1 MLTFQEIEYF
11 KNNKDAITPEL
22 LETLR
27 SKGNKGK
34 KIALQILDTEQDNEK
49 FYLDAFGNRISYDG
63 DRGLKKAY
71 TVMKLSKIHEIE
83 LEKCAN
89 DIFYFINN
97 YIQIQTKSGVTFP
110 EQRDYQKELINI
122 LNKQENENIIIT
134 IGRQCIDEKT
144 KVEINDET
152 KTIEEF
158 FNSKKSQKISDL
170 KYTETVD
177 FNGFISTDIGKV
189 KIKAIHKTIPLEMF
203 EIKTKSFS
211 LICAKD
217 HKIIDE
223 NYNEISAFNSLNCS
237 IITKNGIE
245 KIIYVK
251 NLKTLKNCYDL
262 ELENHHLYFSNGIL
276 SHNSGKSVTTGEWLL
291 HVFNFEKDINMGII
305 ANKLSMAR
313 EYLDKVKKMFVLLP
327 KWLQTGIVTWNKSS
341 IEGESNVRILTDTPS
356 DGSFRGYHVHYIIYD
371 ENAWITSEKYYESAD
386 SLVPAQSGLS
396 KKKMILI
403 STPNGKNHFYDVW
416 VDASETL
423 ENSKNGFIRFTTD
436 WRNIPRYKSDGTQ
449 YEPDE
454 FKNYIVKKNG
464 LQFWNQ
470 NYACDFLGSSSTL
483 IPGKIISDFKIKE
496 VEFLSSPGL
505 QIYYEPE
512 KDHKYII
519 GVDPAKE
526 GQDFFAVQIFDITDL
541 YFKQV
546 ACAQLQVDYLD
557 MPEILKEW
565 GEKYNHAL
573 IIIENNEGAG
583 QSVADMLYKDY
594 EYENLYFELDNQ
606 GKKRKKYPG
615 FRTTKLS
622 RDVILQTFKTFAQN
636 SKLEICD
643 KNTIKEL
650 YDFKLI
656 NNKYQAEPGKHDD
669 LVMACALVFS
679 IFLTSKNFEDMKE
692 VIKSIKS
699 ENSEKADELLIFG
712 SFDDFSDNEFYI
724 SENNKYRLQELN
736 SF

>member
-1 MLTFQEIEYF
+1 MLTVQEIEYF

-49 FYLDAFGNRISYDG
+49 FYLDAYGNRISYDG
-63 DRGLKKAY
+63 DRGLKKAF
-71 TVMKLSKIHEIE
+71 TDMKLSKIHKIE

-110 EQRDYQKELINI
+110 EQRDYQKELIEI

-134 IGRQCIDEKT
+134 IGRQ
-144 KVEINDET
+144 
-152 KTIEEF
+152 
-158 FNSKKSQKISDL
+158 
-170 KYTETVD
+170 
-177 FNGFISTDIGKV
+177 
-189 KIKAIHKTIPLEMF
+189 
-203 EIKTKSFS
+203 
-211 LICAKD
+211 
-217 HKIIDE
+217 
-223 NYNEISAFNSLNCS
+223 
-237 IITKNGIE
+237 
-245 KIIYVK
+245 
-251 NLKTLKNCYDL
+251 
-262 ELENHHLYFSNGIL
+262 
-276 SHNSGKSVTTGEWLL
+276 SGKSVTTGEWLL

-327 KWLQTGIVTWNKSS
+327 KWLQTGIVTWNKSN

-356 DGSFRGYHVHYIIYD
+356 DGSFRGFTCNYIIYD
-371 ENAWITSEKYYESAD
+371 ENAWIPTEKYYESAD
-386 SLVPAQSGLS
+386 SLVPSQSGLS

-416 VDASETL
+416 TDASETL

-436 WRNIPRYKSDGTQ
+436 WRNIPRFKADGTQ

-454 FKNYIVKKNG
+454 FRDYIIKKNG
-464 LQFWNQ
+464 LQFWDQ

-699 ENSEKADELLIFG
+699 ENSENADELLIFG